1 MPVGPPDLQGRLPKP
16 FDPFRL
22 ISNNRHGWC
31 YNPFMLILFP
41 EFRRSFLKLRGPDRV
56 KFLHNLV
63 THDIKGLQTGQA
75 RPACLLDRQGK
86 IQAFFLAHAGPD
98 ELILEMDPIHFS
110 ATQITLNRFLIS
122 EAVEIRDCTK
132 EQEVIPLH
140 GPQAADLLKSVW
152 PGIPLPENPLRYA
165 FSAPETGLLRIVR
178 WDLFRQPGYHLWVA
192 PENKEKILQ
201 RITAEGKTFGLETGV
216 PETFHILRIE
226 AGVPWPGAEI
236 TDTVILNELGTEE
249 FVSFTKGCYIGQ
261 EIVARIKYR
270 AHPPRQL
277 AGFFLDSPEPPR
289 APCPILLESK
299 NVGVMTSTCF
309 SPTLKRTLGLG
320 FLNFG
325 LQELDFEVTMPS
337 SRIKIT
343 KTDLPFHPSTSSG

>member
-1 MPVGPPDLQGRLPKP
+1 
-16 FDPFRL
+16 
-22 ISNNRHGWC
+22 
-31 YNPFMLILFP
+31 MLILFP
-41 EFRRSFLKLRGPDRV
+41 EFRRSVLKLRGPDRV

-86 IQAFFLAHAGPD
+86 IQASFLVHAD
-98 ELILEMDPIHFS
+98 SDQLILEMDPVHLS
-110 ATQITLNRFLIS
+110 AAQNTLKRFLIS
-122 EAVEIRDCTK
+122 EAVEILDSTK
-132 EQEVIPLH
+132 EQEVLPLH
-140 GPQAADLLKSVW
+140 GPKTANLLKSVW
-152 PGIPLPENPLRYA
+152 PGILLPENPLTCA

-192 PENKEKILQ
+192 PKNKEKILQ
-201 RITAEGKTFGLETGV
+201 RIAAEGKTFGLETGG
-216 PETFHILRIE
+216 PEAFHTLRIE

-277 AGFFLDSPEPPR
+277 TGFFLESPKPPL
-289 APCPILLESK
+289 APCPIFLESK
-299 NVGVMTSTCF
+299 NVGVITSACF
-309 SPTLKRTLGLG
+309 SQTLKRTIGLG
-320 FLNFG
+320 FLTYG
-325 LQELDFEVTMPS
+325 LQENQFQVETPEGMILATTRDPT
-337 SRIKIT
+337 
-343 KTDLPFHPSTSSG
+343 LGA

>member
-1 MPVGPPDLQGRLPKP
+1 M
-16 FDPFRL
+16 
-22 ISNNRHGWC
+22 
-31 YNPFMLILFP
+31 
-41 EFRRSFLKLRGPDRV
+41 

-86 IQAFFLAHAGPD
+86 IQASFLVHADPD
-98 ELILEMDPIHFS
+98 QLILEMDPVHVVAALS
-110 ATQITLNRFLIS
+110 TLNRFLIS

-132 EQEVIPLH
+132 EQEVMALH

-152 PGIPLPENPLRYA
+152 PGILLPENPLTCA
-165 FSAPETGLLRIVR
+165 FGPPETGLLRIIR

-192 PENKEKILQ
+192 PKNKDKILQ
-201 RITAEGKTFGLETGV
+201 HITAEGKTFGLETGGS
-216 PETFHILRIE
+216 EAFHTLRIE

-236 TDTVILNELGTEE
+236 TETVILNELGTEE
-249 FVSFTKGCYIGQ
+249 MVSFTKGCYIGQ

-277 AGFFLDSPEPPR
+277 AGFFLDSPEPVP
-289 APCPILLESK
+289 PKSPILLDSK
-299 NVGVMTSTCF
+299 PVGVVTSACF
-309 SPTLKRTLGLG
+309 SPTLKRTIGLG

-325 LQELDFEVTMPS
+325 LEE
-337 SRIKIT
+337 
-343 KTDLPFHPSTSSG
+343 KTFQVHTPRGTLQAMRTTLPFIP